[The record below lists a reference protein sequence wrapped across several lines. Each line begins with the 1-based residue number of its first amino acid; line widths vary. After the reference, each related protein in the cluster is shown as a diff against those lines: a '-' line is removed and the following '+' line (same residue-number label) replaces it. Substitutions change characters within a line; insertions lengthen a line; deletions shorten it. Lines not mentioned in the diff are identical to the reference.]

1 MCDQDFDDFDFGRV
15 EEEKGACQE
24 VQTINGESAS
34 NRSQYFREYHRR
46 PEVIEKE
53 RLRQILSKQTKTML
67 TATFDEVSYAA
78 SFIL

>member
-53 RLRQILSKQTKTML
+53 CLHP
-67 TATFDEVSYAA
+67 
-78 SFIL
+78 